1 MTSMRSD
8 LQRIA
13 TQAMRDGGLEP
24 ELSAAAMAETR
35 ALGPGLGP
43 ADPQV
48 RDLRA
53 LLWASIDNDDSRD
66 LDQLTVAEALPDG
79 TTKIAIAIADVDAK
93 VTLGSALD
101 QHARANT
108 TSVYTDAR
116 IFPMLPERLSTDLTS
131 LNEGQER
138 LAVVVE
144 MRVTDDGQVTAGE
157 LSRAVV
163 VNRAKLAYN
172 AVAAWLEG
180 NAAAPAKVSAVAG
193 LGDNLRLQD
202 RVAQALR
209 ARRQQRGALELET
222 LEPRAV
228 FDGDAV
234 TDLALDRQNRAKQ
247 LIEDFMVAANV
258 TTAGFLARAGFPS
271 MRRVL
276 RSPERWQRIVE
287 LAALHGG
294 HLPGEPDARALS
306 AFLAERRRADPDR
319 FPDVSLAV
327 VKLLGRGEYAVETPG
342 VGATAWTELGHAQRS
357 SLREGAGTLPGVP
370 SREIHFGL
378 AVRDYT
384 HSTTPNRR
392 YPDLITQRLVKA
404 ALAHR
409 PPPYATGD
417 LGALAAHCTA
427 AEDVAAKVE
436 RRVRK
441 SAAALLLRS
450 RVGETFNAFVTGASA
465 KGTWVRLTAPPVEGR
480 VVHGF
485 EGLDVGDRVS
495 VKLERTDVERGFID
509 FSLER

>member
-24 ELSAAAMAETR
+24 ELSAAAMAETQ

-48 RDLRA
+48 RDLRG

-79 TTKIAIAIADVDAK
+79 TTKIAIAIADVDSK

-138 LAVVVE
+138 LAVIIE
-144 MRVTDDGQVTAGE
+144 MRVTDDGQVTGGE

-172 AVAAWLEG
+172 GLAAWLEG
-180 NAAAPAKVSAVAG
+180 NAAAPAKLAAVAG

-209 ARRQQRGALELET
+209 ARRHQQGALELET

-306 AFLAERRRADPDR
+306 AFLSERRRADPDR

-342 VGATAWTELGHAQRS
+342 GGETQ
-357 SLREGAGTLPGVP
+357 
-370 SREIHFGL
+370 HFGL

-384 HSTTPNRR
+384 HSTAPNRR

-417 LGALAAHCTA
+417 LGVLAAHCTV
-427 AEDVAAKVE
+427 AEDAAAKVE
-436 RRVRK
+436 RQVRK
-441 SAAALLLRS
+441 SAAALLLQGRI
-450 RVGETFNAFVTGASA
+450 GETFDALVTGASS

-480 VVHGF
+480 VLHGF

-509 FSLER
+509 FSLKR

>member
-1 MTSMRSD
+1 MTSMRGD

-13 TQAMRDGGLEP
+13 TQAMRDWGLEP
-24 ELSAAAMAETR
+24 ELSAAAMVEAR

-48 RDLRA
+48 RDLRG

-66 LDQLTVAEALPDG
+66 LDQVTVAEALPDG
-79 TTKIAIAIADVDAK
+79 TTKIAVAIADVDAK
-93 VTLGSALD
+93 LTLGSALD

-138 LAVVVE
+138 LAIVIG
-144 MRVTDDGQVTAGE
+144 MRITDDGQVTGSE

-172 AVAAWLEG
+172 GVAAWLEG
-180 NAAAPAKVSAVAG
+180 NAAAPAKVAAVVG

-209 ARRQQRGALELET
+209 ARRHQHGALELET

-234 TDLALDRQNRAKQ
+234 ADLALDRQNRAKQ

-258 TTAGFLARAGFPS
+258 TTAGFLSRAGFPS

-287 LAALHGG
+287 LAAPYGA
-294 HLPGEPDARALS
+294 HLPGQPDARALS
-306 AFLAERRRADPDR
+306 AFLSERRRADPDR

-342 VGATAWTELGHAQRS
+342 
-357 SLREGAGTLPGVP
+357 AGETQ
-370 SREIHFGL
+370 HFGL

-384 HSTTPNRR
+384 HSTAPNRR
-392 YPDLITQRLVKA
+392 FPDLITQRLVKA

-427 AEDVAAKVE
+427 AEDAAAKVE

-450 RVGETFNAFVTGASA
+450 RVGETFDAFVTGASD

-480 VVHGF
+480 ALRGF

-495 VKLERTDVERGFID
+495 VKLERTDVERGFVD
-509 FSLER
+509 FSIQR

>member
-48 RDLRA
+48 RDLRG

-79 TTKIAIAIADVDAK
+79 TTKIAIAIADVDSK

-108 TSVYTDAR
+108 TSVYTDGR

-138 LAVVVE
+138 LAVIIE
-144 MRVTDDGQVTAGE
+144 MRVTDDGQVTGGE

-172 AVAAWLEG
+172 GVAAWLEG

-209 ARRQQRGALELET
+209 ARRQQGGALELET

-228 FDGDAV
+228 FAGDAV

-306 AFLAERRRADPDR
+306 AFLSERRRADPDR

-342 VGATAWTELGHAQRS
+342 GGETQ
-357 SLREGAGTLPGVP
+357 
-370 SREIHFGL
+370 HFGL

-384 HSTTPNRR
+384 HSTAPNRR

-450 RVGETFNAFVTGASA
+450 RVGETFDAFVTGASA
-465 KGTWVRLTAPPVEGR
+465 KGTWVRLAAPPVEGR
-480 VVHGF
+480 VLHGF

-509 FSLER
+509 FSLKR

>member
-24 ELSAAAMAETR
+24 ELSAAALAETR

-48 RDLRA
+48 RDLRG

-79 TTKIAIAIADVDAK
+79 ATRIAVAIADVDAK
-93 VTLGSALD
+93 VALGSALD

-138 LAVVVE
+138 LAVVIE
-144 MRVTDDGQVTAGE
+144 MRVTDDGQVTGGE

-172 AVAAWLEG
+172 GVAAWLEG
-180 NAAAPAKVSAVAG
+180 NAAAPAKVAAVAG

-306 AFLAERRRADPDR
+306 AFLSERRRADPDR

-342 VGATAWTELGHAQRS
+342 AGATE
-357 SLREGAGTLPGVP
+357 
-370 SREIHFGL
+370 HFGL

-384 HSTTPNRR
+384 HSTAPNRR

-450 RVGETFNAFVTGASA
+450 RVGETFDAFVTGASA

-480 VVHGF
+480 VLHGF
-485 EGLDVGDRVS
+485 EGLDVGDRAS
-495 VKLERTDVERGFID
+495 VKLDRTDVERGFID
-509 FSLER
+509 FSLKR